1 MFHTIVTILQRP
13 KKGYTRWTQIR
24 VIGRTA
30 PFASTHSAPML
41 RLVYALVIFMGLIAS
56 ITLAASVPVDA
67 EQKQLE
73 VDAKIAQLDA
83 MIKAAGEEKGPAPR
97 RGLVREEQQGRRGG
111 GRGSGGNF
119 QTPGGSNRSGND

>member
-1 MFHTIVTILQRP
+1 
-13 KKGYTRWTQIR
+13 
-24 VIGRTA
+24 
-30 PFASTHSAPML
+30 ML

-83 MIKAAGEEKGPAPR
+83 MIKAAGEEKGRAPR
-97 RGLVREEQQGRRGG
+97 SGLVREAGRRGG
-111 GRGSGGNF
+111 GGASGGSW
-119 QTPGGSNRSGND
+119 TMPGGGNRSGND

>member
-1 MFHTIVTILQRP
+1 MFYTIVTILQRP

-24 VIGRTA
+24 VIGRSA

-73 VDAKIAQLDA
+73 VDAKTAELDA

-111 GRGSGGNF
+111 GLGSAPSLPNV
-119 QTPGGSNRSGND
+119 GSNRAGND